1 MRINKNY
8 KKLFLLL
15 FIISVSLAV
24 FLSPFASSS
33 PDGLEKVAENKNFI
47 NKEVKLHGF
56 DLFED
61 YNFKFIR
68 NEKVSTAFSG
78 FVGIVGVFFM
88 TYLVFKL
95 ISKK

>member
-1 MRINKNY
+1 MRINRDY
-8 KKLFLLL
+8 KRVFFLF
-15 FIISVSLAV
+15 FIISIFLAV

-33 PDGLEKVAENKNFI
+33 PDGLERVAESKNFI
-47 NKEVKLHGF
+47 NKEVESHGF

-61 YNFKFIR
+61 YNFKFIK

-78 FVGIVGVFFM
+78 FVGTIGVFFI
-88 TYLVFKL
+88 TYFIFKL